1 MFEEGLPFGFPPGE
15 LARPGGC
22 LLEGADVGEHLV
34 DREEFLVRRQVRS
47 SGEVLIRGLPD
58 MEVTPLDAG
67 AWPQSFDRR
76 CQRPVAIDD
85 RGHGGGNALNE
96 GSLGRGLFLVAPL
109 PVDEV
114 LAGVGDEN
122 APSVEV
128 DAI

>member
-1 MFEEGLPFGFPPGE
+1 MSE
-15 LARPGGC
+15 
-22 LLEGADVGEHLV
+22 LV
-34 DREEFLVRRQVRS
+34 DREAFLVRGQVRS
-47 SGEVLIRGLPD
+47 SGEVLVFGLPD
-58 MEVTPLDAG
+58 MEVTPLAVSCR
-67 AWPQSFDRR
+67 PQSFGRR
-76 CQRPVAIDD
+76 FQPPVAIDD